1 MNYKTLIAAVAVI
14 AVLLVVPFASAAPK
28 AYDTVFY
35 KGKAAGLKI
44 LFEFGHGYVEA
55 SNVKI
60 TESASG
66 KTTKFYLSGRNGQM
80 GTSKM
85 RFAPVKGY
93 KAKKEVLLELD
104 PFGDPPSTVKGT
116 YAAAG
121 RTVSFTLKKREKH

>member
-1 MNYKTLIAAVAVI
+1 MNYKTLIAAVALI
-14 AVLLVVPFASAAPK
+14 AVSLVVPFASAAPK

-66 KTTKFYLSGRNGQM
+66 KTTKFYLSGRNGT
-80 GTSKM
+80 GKM

-116 YAAAG
+116 YTAAG